1 MDGADMMT
9 KKRTLSWTAVLVTFA
24 AVLCLAAVLI
34 PVVSGENITL
44 EDPLISLSY
53 LNGIFKT
60 ELLSAVSDTID
71 AEVEALDDE
80 LTRKISGVRDAIGHV
95 SSPSSTHSTIS
106 LPTGNSYT
114 VGAETEF
121 LLISGSAAAKE
132 AGLLDVTTGLTVAQG
147 EALLENHLYIT
158 VSPTSVV
165 AESTAKLLVRN

>member
-34 PVVSGENITL
+34 PVVSGENITF

-60 ELLSAVSDTID
+60 DLLSAVSDTID

-80 LTRKISGVRDAIGHV
+80 LTKKISGVRDAIGHV
-95 SSPSSTHSTIS
+95 SSPSSTHGNITI
-106 LPTGNSYT
+106 PTGNTYT
-114 VGAETEF
+114 VGTETEF
-121 LLISGSAAAKE
+121 LLLSGSAVAKE
-132 AGLLDVTTGLTVAQG
+132 AGLLDVTTGLPVAQG

-158 VSPTSVV
+158 VSRTAVV